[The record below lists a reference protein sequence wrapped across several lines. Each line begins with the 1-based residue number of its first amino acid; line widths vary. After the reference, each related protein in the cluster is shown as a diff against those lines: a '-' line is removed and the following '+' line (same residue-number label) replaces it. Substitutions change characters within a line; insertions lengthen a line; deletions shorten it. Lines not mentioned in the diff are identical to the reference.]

1 MHQTYK
7 FLPLSV
13 LMMLKSLH
21 IFLLISLLTLSLIPL
36 SAVDFDI
43 SISPTYAKIRAGET
57 ASFTV
62 RLIKLNPGF
71 SNDVYLTVFY
81 EPPYSSVSFL
91 DNPLKPGVVETTI
104 MKVITS
110 EKTPPGT
117 YTITV
122 RGRDTTGASVY
133 EEVTVEVLPPEPQFI
148 LSISPSR
155 LSVYRGERA
164 NFTVYATPTYGFT
177 GPIYLKLI
185 CPLCTSY
192 VFTPNPMCPT
202 CPPSC
207 CPALPCAYYS
217 STLSIDTSGMA
228 PGDYSVVVEGCSG
241 SSCYRAYATLTVLEA
256 PRPENINLIVYPLTL
271 VVKPGD
277 NVKVDVTISI
287 PGGKSPDPLT
297 LRVYAPQGWYLSYYP
312 TKFYE
317 TSTVQ
322 LWISI
327 PKGTLQGTYNIGIEL
342 YKGEALLKSRSVVVI
357 VKSVE
362 QAKISLFAAPYEII
376 LTKDSPRAQI
386 AVLVT
391 YSGEVEDA
399 TLSLLGLPAGISY
412 SIPPKLRPGQLGV
425 INLTLTDAK
434 EGNYSASL
442 VATIDGLSASTNFR
456 VIVKG
461 AQVETPT
468 KTTTLTESTTLTET
482 KRETVTL
489 TVERGLATTDYLL
502 IAIAFLLLILILAL
516 LLRRGAGGT
525 AQGGVVQAPE
535 GTQA

>member
-7 FLPLSV
+7 SLQLGIS
-13 LMMLKSLH
+13 MMPKSLH
-21 IFLLISLLTLSLIPL
+21 ISLLISLLTLSLIPV

-62 RLIKLNPGF
+62 RLIKLNPAF

-104 MKVITS
+104 MNVITS

-133 EEVTVEVLPPEPQFI
+133 EEVTLEVLPPEPQFI

-164 NFTVYATPTYGFT
+164 NFTVYATPTYGFV

-202 CPPSC
+202 CPPSY

-342 YKGEALLKSRSVVVI
+342 YKGETLLKSRSVVLI
-357 VKSVE
+357 VKGIE
-362 QAKISLFAAPYEII
+362 QAKISVFVAPYEVI
-376 LTKDSPRAQI
+376 LTREYPKAQI

-391 YSGEVEDA
+391 YSGEIEDV
-399 TLSLLGLPAGISY
+399 TLSLLGLPTGISY
-412 SIPPKLRPGQLGV
+412 SIPPKLKPGQLGV

-461 AQVETPT
+461 VQAEA

-489 TVERGLATTDYLL
+489 TVERGLAATDYLL
-502 IAIAFLLLILILAL
+502 IAIAFLLLVLILAL
-516 LLRRGAGGT
+516 LLRRGAGGV
-525 AQGGVVQAPE
+525 AQAP
-535 GTQA
+535 GSTQA